1 MYLDVNDL
9 RNMYISLEDKKRLWF
24 TLLEGRRE
32 K

>member
-1 MYLDVNDL
+1 
-9 RNMYISLEDKKRLWF
+9 MYISLEDKKRLWF